1 MYFPFMLALPLI
13 VYHYSFIICLAL
25 IPTMCHLWGVS
36 EDRLQRMI
44 IFAISIGIGMTQ
56 WQAIATYS
64 LTENML
70 SHAIPGLGL
79 LLIMTGIAFFKIY
92 TLRLT
97 QHVMS

>member
-1 MYFPFMLALPLI
+1 M
-13 VYHYSFIICLAL
+13 
-25 IPTMCHLWGVS
+25 
-36 EDRLQRMI
+36 QRTI
-44 IFAISIGIGMTQ
+44 IFAISIGVGMTQ

-79 LLIMTGIAFFKIY
+79 LLIMAGIAFLKIH

-97 QHVMS
+97 QRVMN